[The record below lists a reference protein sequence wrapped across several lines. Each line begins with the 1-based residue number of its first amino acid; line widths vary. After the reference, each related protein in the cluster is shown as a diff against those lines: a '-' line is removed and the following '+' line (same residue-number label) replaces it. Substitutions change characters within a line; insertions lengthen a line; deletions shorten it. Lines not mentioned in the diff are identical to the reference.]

1 MLSRIDKITGCG
13 IFQQYQW
20 DTTLPDFGRINI
32 IYGSN
37 GTGKS
42 SLARALDRSY
52 LQQPDTQA
60 SVTVSIKGNNN
71 SPLRFGD
78 SNSKIFDQIYVFSDG
93 YIERSHKLTT
103 TSAEM
108 DAILTLGER
117 TVEAEE
123 QIIKTE
129 KQLESNI
136 SELNNQEEIKNKG
149 DRDYSTACRNLA
161 KQIIS
166 LTQQAGGKFD
176 ARSYNAR
183 KVKSIYE
190 NSNGL
195 WKLLTTD
202 ELKKYQSRIGSE
214 NKEIIAEIDAPPNI
228 SKIFIEDLV
237 SLLTQTPASVILNT
251 LERHPEATNWVD
263 DGREL
268 HANEDTCIF
277 CGSSFSEER
286 RREIDAH
293 FSDEVEQLKHKLS
306 AAQKRVQ
313 QIKFSI
319 THIRNSLPAEGLF
332 FDDIRP
338 EISQAKLEIIQS
350 ISAFHK
356 YCDSIIR
363 IIERK
368 QRNVLEVVELPPG
381 KIPFLNVERYN
392 NLVASHNHMVNE
404 HSKIIQQAAEA
415 IESHYLESNKT
426 TILSHLSKSKD
437 ADKRISVLKS
447 DINKLQTE
455 LQTLQ
460 NIEGDPTPSAVT
472 LTKDVSRLLG
482 RAELSFEAL
491 EGKFR
496 VLRHGKPAVGL
507 STGEKTAIMLVH
519 FFELVAKADQVN
531 GKPIVVIDDPVSSLD
546 NDIFLGISTYVW
558 SKLFSDN
565 SIEQIIVLTHNFEFF
580 RQWNIQLAG
589 LPRPDKRSNCPQ
601 VYQLRSSYQN
611 LGERIVRASTLE
623 TWPSK
628 EMVTWEEGDRDK
640 YRKKLCSSYHHSF
653 MALVEARKRLEEEA
667 SLEAKLDAT
676 LLYPNVIRRLL
687 ESFLAFKL
695 PNSIGNFTG
704 SMRDVVRST
713 EFNSDICDIDDIRQR
728 LTRYTHSFSHNE
740 SPDISEISNVEEIST
755 MIKDTFLFLY
765 HVDRQHFEGLCK
777 AVNVDCQDL
786 ISS

>member
-1 MLSRIDKITGCG
+1 MLSRIDEITGCG

-20 DTTLPDFGRINI
+20 DTSLPEFGRINI

-42 SLARALDRSY
+42 SLARALDRSC

-60 SVTVSIKGNNN
+60 NVTVSIKGENNN
-71 SPLRFGD
+71 PLRFGD
-78 SNSKIFDQIYVFSDG
+78 SSNKIFDKIYVFSDG

-123 QIIKTE
+123 QLIKTE
-129 KQLESNI
+129 KQLESKI
-136 SELNNQEEIKNKG
+136 IELKDQEKIKNKE
-149 DRDYSTACRNLA
+149 DSNYNTACRDLA

-166 LTQQAGGKFD
+166 FTQRAGGKYEP
-176 ARSYNAR
+176 RSYNAR
-183 KVKSIYE
+183 KIKSIYE
-190 NSNGL
+190 NSNDL

-202 ELKKYQSRIGSE
+202 ELKNYQSRIGSE
-214 NKEIIAEIDAPPNI
+214 NKEIIAKIETPPNI

-237 SLLTQTPASVILNT
+237 SLLEQTPASVILNT

-263 DGREL
+263 DGRKL
-268 HANEDTCIF
+268 HTNENTCIF
-277 CGSSFSEER
+277 CGSVFSEER
-286 RREIDAH
+286 RKEIDAH
-293 FSDEVEQLKHKLS
+293 FSDQVNQLKLRLS
-306 AAQKRVQ
+306 TMQERIQ
-313 QIKFSI
+313 QIKISI
-319 THIRNSLPAEGLF
+319 TSIRNSLPPEGLF
-332 FDDIRP
+332 FDDIRSKVCQ
-338 EISQAKLEIIQS
+338 EKIKIEGS
-350 ISAFHK
+350 IAAFDK
-356 YCDSIIR
+356 YCNKIIDV
-363 IIERK
+363 IKIK
-368 QRNVLEVVELPPG
+368 QKNVLEAVTLPSSEVPSLSVE
-381 KIPFLNVERYN
+381 NYN
-392 NLVASHNHMVNE
+392 ILIVSHNQMVND
-404 HSKIIQQAAEA
+404 HSKMIQQAAEA
-415 IESHYLESNKT
+415 IESHYLEDNRSD
-426 TILSHLSKSKD
+426 IISHLNKYNE
-437 ADKRISVLKS
+437 ADDRIKELES
-447 DINKLQTE
+447 DISILEKE

-460 NIEGDPTPSAVT
+460 NIEGDPIPSATT

-482 RAELSFEAL
+482 RNELSFEAFD
-491 EGKFR
+491 GRFR
-496 VLRHGKPAVGL
+496 VLRNGEPAIGL
-507 STGEKTAIMLVH
+507 STGEKTAITLVH
-519 FFELVAKADQVN
+519 FFELVAKADQVD
-531 GKPIVVIDDPVSSLD
+531 GGPIVVVDDPVSSLD
-546 NDIFLGISTYVW
+546 NDIFLGISTYIW
-558 SKLFSDN
+558 SKLFLNN

-580 RQWNIQLAG
+580 RQWTIQLSG
-589 LPRPDKRSNCPQ
+589 LPREHKKSNCPQ
-601 VYQLRSSYQN
+601 VYQLRSSHKN
-611 LGERIVRASTLE
+611 LGGKTVRISTLE

-628 EMVTWEEGDRDK
+628 EISTWKEKERDT

-653 MALVEARKRLEEEA
+653 MALVEARKRLEKEA
-667 SLEAKLDAT
+667 SLEVKLDAT

-704 SMRDVVRST
+704 SMRDVVEST

-755 MIKDTFLFLY
+755 IIKDTFLFLY

-786 ISS
+786 IST